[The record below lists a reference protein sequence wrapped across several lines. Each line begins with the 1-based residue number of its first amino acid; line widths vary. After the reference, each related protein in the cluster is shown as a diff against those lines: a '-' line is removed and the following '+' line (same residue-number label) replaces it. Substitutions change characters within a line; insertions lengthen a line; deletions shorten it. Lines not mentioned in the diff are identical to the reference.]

1 MKSTKYYKQL
11 EKEIEEVYKINNIT
25 NILYWDISTYTPIN
39 SRENRKREIEY
50 LQQLSNQKLTSKKV
64 AKLITQSETEED
76 SLDKW
81 QRVNLQEIIKKH
93 KLAISVKERITAIPN
108 MTHTPVVKFFNTK
121 NCLKT

>member
-1 MKSTKYYKQL
+1 M
-11 EKEIEEVYKINNIT
+11 
-25 NILYWDISTYTPIN
+25 
-39 SRENRKREIEY
+39 
-50 LQQLSNQKLTSKKV
+50 QQLSNQKLTSKKV